1 MFILPNSTFMGLLEE
16 IKTSL
21 FNEKISFLA
30 NAPTIRILLVVV
42 IEERS
47 RFMMN
52 HKSTEAPKNYIGI
65 IALLYIFYKFT
76 KRSFKTT

>member
-30 NAPTIRILLVVV
+30 NTPTIRILLVVV